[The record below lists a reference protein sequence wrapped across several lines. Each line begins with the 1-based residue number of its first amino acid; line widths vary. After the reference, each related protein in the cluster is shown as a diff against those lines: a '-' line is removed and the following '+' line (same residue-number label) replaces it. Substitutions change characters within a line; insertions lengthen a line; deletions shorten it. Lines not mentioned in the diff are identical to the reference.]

1 MDKTNELEL
10 NRWAHE
16 LLGQCWHET
25 RKLSLIE
32 RIPVAGWTGRV
43 KGYKLP
49 ALSRECLKCGKPITP
64 MYENGV
70 PRVLFPRLPDYC
82 SSLDLAAKVE
92 AKAIEMV
99 GEDRYF
105 REVLTIIKSK
115 DAPET
120 LLNAIDCITA
130 PALTRVEAAKRA
142 VEGKNAG
149 PS

>member
-16 LLGQCWHET
+16 QLLGLCWHET

-32 RIPVAGWTGRV
+32 RIPVTGWTGRV

-49 ALSRECLKCGKPITP
+49 ALSRECIKCGKPITP

-70 PRVLFPRLPDYC
+70 ARVLFPASPDYC

-92 AKAIEMV
+92 AKAIELV
-99 GEDRYF
+99 G
-105 REVLTIIKSK
+105 RERVALFLFYEMLCEIERLDMKPSEVV
-115 DAPET
+115 PF
-120 LLNAIDCITA
+120 A
-130 PALTRVEAAKRA
+130 PALTRVQAAKRA
-142 VEGKNAG
+142 VEGK
-149 PS
+149 S